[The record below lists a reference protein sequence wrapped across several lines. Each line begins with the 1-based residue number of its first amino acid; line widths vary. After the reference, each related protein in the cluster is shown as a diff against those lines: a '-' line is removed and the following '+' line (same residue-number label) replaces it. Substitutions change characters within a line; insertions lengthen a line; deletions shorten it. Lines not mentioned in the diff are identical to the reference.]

1 MNDDVEKPSTG
12 GAGARAGTPDTVLV
26 VVRGPSG
33 AGKSSAAARIRSVY
47 GRGLAIVGQ
56 DQLRREV
63 LRERDV
69 AGGANIGLIG
79 LVARHARDSG
89 FHTVV
94 EGILDAGRY
103 GAMLSDLV
111 ARHRGRSFLYYL
123 DVDFAETVRR
133 HATRPLSA
141 EVSAEQMAGWYRPLD
156 LLPDGHEVVVGEDSS
171 LDDTVARILND
182 TALTPPGRTP
192 FHKPADREF
201 VMHPLVP
208 VGGS

>member
-1 MNDDVEKPSTG
+1 MDDSVDQPSAVSTAAGTGSTG
-12 GAGARAGTPDTVLV
+12 TVLV

-33 AGKSSAAARIRSVY
+33 AGKSSTAARIRSAY

-69 AGGANIGLIG
+69 VGGANIPLIG
-79 LVARHARDSG
+79 LVARHALNSG

-103 GAMLSDLV
+103 GAMLADLV
-111 ARHRGRSFLYYL
+111 AGHRGRSFLYYL
-123 DVDFAETVRR
+123 DIGFDETVRR

-156 LLPDGHEVVVGEDSS
+156 LLPGGLEHVIGEDST
-171 LDDTVARILND
+171 LDDTVARILAD
-182 TALTPPGRTP
+182 TALTPSGWTP
-192 FHKPADREF
+192 RP
-201 VMHPLVP
+201 
-208 VGGS
+208 

>member
-1 MNDDVEKPSTG
+1 MNDTVEQPSPV
-12 GAGARAGTPDTVLV
+12 GAGTGTGSTDAVLI

-33 AGKSSAAARIRSVY
+33 AGKSSTAARLRSAY

-79 LVARHARDSG
+79 VVTRHALDHG

-103 GAMLSDLV
+103 GAMLTDLV
-111 ARHRGRSFLYYL
+111 AGHRGRSFLYYL
-123 DVDFAETVRR
+123 DVGFAETVRR

-141 EVSAEQMAGWYRPLD
+141 EVSAEQMAGWYRPRD
-156 LLPDGHEVVVGEDSS
+156 LLPGGREHVIGEDG
-171 LDDTVARILND
+171 TAARILAD
-182 TALTPPGRTP
+182 TALTPPGWTP
-192 FHKPADREF
+192 RP
-201 VMHPLVP
+201 
-208 VGGS
+208 

>member
-1 MNDDVEKPSTG
+1 MDDSVEQPSAVRA
-12 GAGARAGTPDTVLV
+12 GAGTGSTDTVLV

-33 AGKSSAAARIRSVY
+33 AGKSSTAARIRSAY

-56 DQLRREV
+56 DLLRREV

-79 LVARHARDSG
+79 LVASHALDSG

-103 GAMLSDLV
+103 GAMLTDLV
-111 ARHRGRSFLYYL
+111 AGHRGRSFLYYL
-123 DVDFAETVRR
+123 DIGFDETVRR

-156 LLPDGHEVVVGEDSS
+156 LLPGGVEHVIGEDST
-171 LDDTVARILND
+171 LDGTVTRILTD
-182 TALTPPGRTP
+182 TALTPPGWSPR
-192 FHKPADREF
+192 
-201 VMHPLVP
+201 L
-208 VGGS
+208 

>member
-1 MNDDVEKPSTG
+1 MGTVRGVDDSVEQPSAVRA
-12 GAGARAGTPDTVLV
+12 GAGTGSTDTVLV

-33 AGKSSAAARIRSVY
+33 AGKSSTAARIRSAY

-56 DQLRREV
+56 DLLRREV

-79 LVARHARDSG
+79 LVASHALDSG

-103 GAMLSDLV
+103 GAMLTDLV
-111 ARHRGRSFLYYL
+111 AGHRGRSFLYYL
-123 DVDFAETVRR
+123 DIGFDETVRR

-156 LLPDGHEVVVGEDSS
+156 LLPGGVEHVIGEDST
-171 LDDTVARILND
+171 LDGTVTRILTD
-182 TALTPPGRTP
+182 TALTPPGWSPR
-192 FHKPADREF
+192 
-201 VMHPLVP
+201 L
-208 VGGS
+208 